1 MFLKLLLLHY
11 FFNFQPK
18 IFQKRKKKIN
28 NDSLI
33 LLILISLH
41 YLLIFALYMISEI
54 FDLKGK
60 FVYGILRLKNNLVI
74 FLLIFTILFIT
85 CSVLVL
91 NFYDREKIQ
100 ILNFLFSF
108 LLIFEVCIKISNS
121 EKFISWIGENL
132 DRSFRLFIMFI
143 ISLNCTYFFTRL
155 TLQVLKSS

>member
-1 MFLKLLLLHY
+1 MFLQWFLLHY

-74 FLLIFTILFIT
+74 FLLIFTIFFIT
-85 CSVLVL
+85 CSVVVL
-91 NFYDREKIQ
+91 KFYDREKIQ

-121 EKFISWIGENL
+121 DKFISWIGENL
-132 DRSFRLFIMFI
+132 DRTFRLFIMFI

-155 TLQVLKSS
+155 TLQVLKSN